1 MRHLDKNRM
10 EYICEVGA
18 RYGEESI
25 MLSSVFPNAQLL
37 SFECNPNTVKV
48 CYERLKSSPRI
59 KFFNHGLGEK
69 QEVIPFFSYVAGNDG
84 ASSFLKRIDYS
95 QTQQY
100 TGDMLIR
107 PLSSVL
113 KEENIPKID
122 LLCMDV
128 QGFELN
134 VLKGANEFLDK
145 INYVIMEEPNPI
157 INLSYLPE
165 GVYSKY
171 IGAPSSLDIKEFM
184 KNNNFV
190 EIERVHEN
198 FIEDNVM
205 YKRI

>member
-1 MRHLDKNRM
+1 
-10 EYICEVGA
+10 
-18 RYGEESI
+18 
-25 MLSSVFPNAQLL
+25 
-37 SFECNPNTVKV
+37 
-48 CYERLKSSPRI
+48 
-59 KFFNHGLGEK
+59 
-69 QEVIPFFSYVAGNDG
+69 
-84 ASSFLKRIDYS
+84 
-95 QTQQY
+95 
-100 TGDMLIR
+100 MLIR

-157 INLSYLPE
+157 INRSYLPE

-184 KNNNFV
+184 KNNNFI

-205 YKRI
+205 YKRT